1 MSEDERF
8 KSVIQEIEEI
18 FLFLTNQ
25 EPTPDDE
32 IDARDKLIEKFTSL
46 KPLKPKP
53 SHYTMIE
60 NILIELE
67 GWDTLDLWF
76 KEVKGMSE
84 KIGDFINSFE
94 QKELIIEPES
104 KPTID
109 ADMTIE
115 TKEKKE
121 VPQIDITEIVSQ
133 VSEQFNQEIS
143 SLKEKI
149 DVLKDELDHRESEV
163 KNFSQSK
170 QVRKIIPKKTSK
182 LEPPKIRI
190 PSIKPPKKAPKIK
203 LIKESAEEEIKK
215 EPEVQEEK
223 ISSPDFEGKV
233 ITPNISQIS
242 VEPPKIP
249 SEMKEGIVKPVGI
262 PPERPKLTPIITE
275 EPSSSDQSEK
285 PFKSTEELPVEKEP
299 IYEEINFT
307 PLPKEKGKRIFVQDE
322 IIDLTPLPEEEAAP
336 ADKPQE
342 ETIIPLPPE
351 EKPIRI
357 QKPSG
362 DFELTPLP
370 PLKPETA
377 QEIKEE
383 TDLTPVIRKKPKLS
397 PIAIEEVDTEEINS
411 SSTDL
416 FNVFSSVGTKQEEQ
430 SEVIPEPVEI
440 ISQKESKKEGKKES
454 KKKQKSEITVEE
466 PTITIPSKSRTVKK
480 EPELDL
486 EALPKDKDSLY
497 QQLIAF
503 EGRRYSLEKA
513 YKDLTKNYSI
523 GKVDEFEFNNQSE
536 NLKQILNEVSS
547 SITEIRRIISS
558 L

>member
-8 KSVIQEIEEI
+8 KSVIQEINEI
-18 FLFLTNQ
+18 FLFLTTQ

-32 IDARDKLIEKFTSL
+32 IDARDNLIEKFTSL
-46 KPLKPKP
+46 KRLKPKP
-53 SHYTMIE
+53 SHYSMIE
-60 NILIELE
+60 NVLIELE

-76 KEVKGMSE
+76 KEVKGLSE
-84 KIGDFINSFE
+84 KISNFINSFE
-94 QKELIIEPES
+94 QKELIIEPEA

-109 ADMTIE
+109 ADMSIE
-115 TKEKKE
+115 INKKQE
-121 VPQIDITEIVSQ
+121 VSQIDINEIVSK
-133 VSEQFNQEIS
+133 VSEQFSQEIS

-149 DVLKDELDHRESEV
+149 EVLKDELDHRESEV
-163 KNFSQSK
+163 KDISQSK
-170 QVRKIIPKKTSK
+170 QVQKIIPKKTSK

-190 PSIKPPKKAPKIK
+190 PSIRQPEKPPKIK
-203 LIKESAEEEIKK
+203 LIQEPAEEEIKK

-223 ISSPDFEGKV
+223 ISPPAFEGKV
-233 ITPNISQIS
+233 ITPNISQVS

-249 SEMKEGIVKPVGI
+249 SENKEGMVKPVGI
-262 PPERPKLTPIITE
+262 PPERPKLSPIITE
-275 EPSSSDQSEK
+275 EPSSIDVSGK
-285 PFKSTEELPVEKEP
+285 RFKSTEELPLEKEP
-299 IYEEINFT
+299 IYEEVNFT
-307 PLPKEKGKRIFVQDE
+307 PLPKEKGTRIFVQDE
-322 IIDLTPLPEEEAAP
+322 IIDLTPLPEENQIPIEEAE
-336 ADKPQE
+336 DE
-342 ETIIPLPPE
+342 IIIPIPAE
-351 EKPIRI
+351 EEPIRI

-370 PLKPETA
+370 PLKPEIA

-383 TDLTPVIRKKPKLS
+383 TDLTPIIRKKPKLS
-397 PIAIEEVDTEEINS
+397 PIAIEEVDTEEIKS

-430 SEVIPEPVEI
+430 TAVITEPVEI
-440 ISQKESKKEGKKES
+440 ISQKDSKKES
-454 KKKQKSEITVEE
+454 KKKQKSEVTVEE
-466 PTITIPSKSRTVKK
+466 PMITIPSKPQAVKK
-480 EPELDL
+480 EPQLDL

-513 YKDLTKNYSI
+513 YKDLTKSYSN

-547 SITEIRRIISS
+547 QITEIRRIISS

>member
-1 MSEDERF
+1 M
-8 KSVIQEIEEI
+8 
-18 FLFLTNQ
+18 
-25 EPTPDDE
+25 
-32 IDARDKLIEKFTSL
+32 
-46 KPLKPKP
+46 
-53 SHYTMIE
+53 
-60 NILIELE
+60 
-67 GWDTLDLWF
+67 
-76 KEVKGMSE
+76 
-84 KIGDFINSFE
+84 
-94 QKELIIEPES
+94 
-104 KPTID
+104 
-109 ADMTIE
+109 
-115 TKEKKE
+115 
-121 VPQIDITEIVSQ
+121 
-133 VSEQFNQEIS
+133 
-143 SLKEKI
+143 
-149 DVLKDELDHRESEV
+149 LKDELDHRESEV
-163 KNFSQSK
+163 KDISQSK
-170 QVRKIIPKKTSK
+170 RVQKIIPKKTSK

-190 PSIKPPKKAPKIK
+190 PSIKRREKPPKIK
-203 LIKESAEEEIKK
+203 PIKEPAEEEIKR

-223 ISSPDFEGKV
+223 ISPPNFEGKV
-233 ITPNISQIS
+233 ITPNISQIN

-262 PPERPKLTPIITE
+262 PPARPKLSPIITE
-275 EPSSSDQSEK
+275 EPSSIDDSEK
-285 PFKSTEELPVEKEP
+285 PFNSTEELPVHKEP
-299 IYEEINFT
+299 IYEEVNFT
-307 PLPKEKGKRIFVQDE
+307 PLPKEKGKTIFIQDD
-322 IIDLTPLPEEEAAP
+322 IIDLTPLPEEETVP
-336 ADKPQE
+336 AEEPQD
-342 ETIIPLPPE
+342 ETKIPIHPE

-370 PLKPETA
+370 PLKPEIA

-383 TDLTPVIRKKPKLS
+383 TDLTPIIRKKPKLS
-397 PIAIEEVDTEEINS
+397 PIAIEEVDTEEIKS

-416 FNVFSSVGTKQEEQ
+416 FNVFSSVGTNQAEQ
-430 SEVIPEPVEI
+430 SEAIPKPVEI

-454 KKKQKSEITVEE
+454 KKKQKPEITIQE
-466 PTITIPSKSRTVKK
+466 PTITIPSKSRAAKK
-480 EPELDL
+480 EPPLDL

>member
-84 KIGDFINSFE
+84 KISDFINSIE
-94 QKELIIEPES
+94 QKEPIVETEL
-104 KPTID
+104 KPKTD
-109 ADMTIE
+109 TDMSIE
-115 TKEKKE
+115 TNEKKE
-121 VPQIDITEIVSQ
+121 VPQVDITEIVSQ
-133 VSEQFNQEIS
+133 VSEQFSKEIS
-143 SLKEKI
+143 TLKEKI
-149 DVLKDELDHRESEV
+149 EVLKDELDHRESEV
-163 KNFSQSK
+163 KDISQSK
-170 QVRKIIPKKTSK
+170 QVQKIIPKKTSK

-190 PSIKPPKKAPKIK
+190 PSIKPHKKAPKIK
-203 LIKESAEEEIKK
+203 LIKEPAEEEIKK
-215 EPEVQEEK
+215 EPEVQEDK
-223 ISSPDFEGKV
+223 ISSPDFKGKV
-233 ITPNISQIS
+233 LTPNISQIS

-249 SEMKEGIVKPVGI
+249 SEVKEGIVKPVGI
-262 PPERPKLTPIITE
+262 PPKRPKLSPIITE
-275 EPSSSDQSEK
+275 EPSSIDDSEK
-285 PFKSTEELPVEKEP
+285 PFKSTEELPGEKEP

-322 IIDLTPLPEEEAAP
+322 IIDLTPLPEDKPAPTEEA
-336 ADKPQE
+336 E
-342 ETIIPLPPE
+342 EDLIVPLPPE
-351 EKPIRI
+351 EKPVRI

-362 DFELTPLP
+362 DYELTPLP

-383 TDLTPVIRKKPKLS
+383 TDLTPIIRKKPKLS
-397 PIAIEEVDTEEINS
+397 PIAIEEVDTEEIKS

-430 SEVIPEPVEI
+430 SEVIPELVEKV
-440 ISQKESKKEGKKES
+440 SQQDTKKES
-454 KKKQKSEITVEE
+454 KKKKKSEITLEE
-466 PTITIPSKSRTVKK
+466 PKITIPSTPPAAKK
-480 EPELDL
+480 EPQLDL
-486 EALPKDKDSLY
+486 DALPKDKDSLY

-513 YKDLTKNYSI
+513 YKDLGKNYSI
-523 GKVDEFEFNNQSE
+523 GKIDEYEFNNQGE
-536 NLKQILNEVSS
+536 NLKQNLNEISS
-547 SITEIRRIISS
+547 RITEIRRIISS

>member
-8 KSVIQEIEEI
+8 KSVIQEVKEI

-46 KPLKPKP
+46 KRLKPKP

-84 KIGDFINSFE
+84 KISNFINSFE
-94 QKELIIEPES
+94 QKELIVETEFKPKTDTDMSIE
-104 KPTID
+104 IN
-109 ADMTIE
+109 
-115 TKEKKE
+115 EKQE
-121 VPQIDITEIVSQ
+121 GQQIDITEIVSK
-133 VSEQFNQEIS
+133 VSEQFSKEIS
-143 SLKEKI
+143 TLKEKI
-149 DVLKDELDHRESEV
+149 EGLKDELDHRESEV
-163 KNFSQSK
+163 KDFSQSK
-170 QVRKIIPKKTSK
+170 QVQKIIPKKTSK

-190 PSIKPPKKAPKIK
+190 PSIKPSKKAPKIK
-203 LIKESAEEEIKK
+203 LIREPAEKEIKK
-215 EPEVQEEK
+215 EPEVPEEK
-223 ISSPDFEGKV
+223 ISSPGFEGKV

-249 SEMKEGIVKPVGI
+249 SEIKEGIVKPGGI
-262 PPERPKLTPIITE
+262 PPGKPKLSPIITE
-275 EPSSSDQSEK
+275 EPSSTKDSET

-299 IYEEINFT
+299 IYEEVNFT
-307 PLPKEKGKRIFVQDE
+307 PVPKEKRKVIFVQDE
-322 IIDLTPLPEEEAAP
+322 IIDLTPLPEEKSVPTEEVE
-336 ADKPQE
+336 E
-342 ETIIPLPPE
+342 ETKIPSIPE
-351 EKPIRI
+351 EKPIII

-370 PLKPETA
+370 PLKPEIA

-383 TDLTPVIRKKPKLS
+383 TDLTPIIRKKPKLS
-397 PIAIEEVDTEEINS
+397 PIAIEEVDTEEIKS

-416 FNVFSSVGTKQEEQ
+416 FNVFSSVGTKPEEPPL
-430 SEVIPEPVEI
+430 VIPVPVEKV
-440 ISQKESKKEGKKES
+440 SQKESKKEGKKES
-454 KKKQKSEITVEE
+454 KKKQKTEIIVEE
-466 PTITIPSKSRTVKK
+466 SKIPIPSKSRAAKK
-480 EPELDL
+480 EPELDI

-513 YKDLTKNYSI
+513 YKDLTKSYSN
-523 GKVDEFEFNNQSE
+523 GKIDEFEFNNQSE

-547 SITEIRRIISS
+547 RITEIRRIISS

>member
-8 KSVIQEIEEI
+8 KSVIQEIEKI

-32 IDARDKLIEKFTSL
+32 IDAKDKLIEKFTSL
-46 KPLKPKP
+46 KRLKPKP
-53 SHYTMIE
+53 SQYTMIE
-60 NILIELE
+60 NVLIELE

-84 KIGDFINSFE
+84 KISDFINSFE
-94 QKELIIEPES
+94 QKEITIEPEF

-109 ADMTIE
+109 ADMFIESNE
-115 TKEKKE
+115 TKG
-121 VPQIDITEIVSQ
+121 QIDITEIVSK
-133 VSEQFNQEIS
+133 VSEKFSQEIS

-163 KNFSQSK
+163 KDISQYK
-170 QVRKIIPKKTSK
+170 QVQKIVPKKTSK

-190 PSIKPPKKAPKIK
+190 PSITRPEKPPKIK
-203 LIKESAEEEIKK
+203 LIKEPAEEEIKE
-215 EPEVQEEK
+215 EPEIKEEK
-223 ISSPDFEGKV
+223 ISTPDFEGKV
-233 ITPNISQIS
+233 ITPNISKIS

-249 SEMKEGIVKPVGI
+249 SKNKEDGIKPIVIPPVKP
-262 PPERPKLTPIITE
+262 KLSPIITE
-275 EPSSSDQSEK
+275 EPSSTDDSEL
-285 PFKSTEELPVEKEP
+285 PFKKTEELPAKEEP
-299 IYEEINFT
+299 VYEEVNFT
-307 PLPKEKGKRIFVQDE
+307 PIPEEKRKPIFVQDQ
-322 IIDLTPLPEEEAAP
+322 IIDLTPLPEEKSASTKEA
-336 ADKPQE
+336 E
-342 ETIIPLPPE
+342 EEAIISLPPE

-370 PLKPETA
+370 PLDPEVA
-377 QEIKEE
+377 QDIKEE
-383 TDLTPVIRKKPKLS
+383 TDLTPIIRKKPKLS
-397 PIAIEEVDTEEINS
+397 PIAIEEVDMEEIKS

-416 FNVFSSVGTKQEEQ
+416 FNVFSSVGTKEEELPV
-430 SEVIPEPVEI
+430 SIPEPVEEV
-440 ISQKESKKEGKKES
+440 SQKDSKKE
-454 KKKQKSEITVEE
+454 KKKKKKSEITVEE
-466 PTITIPSKSRTVKK
+466 PTIMIPSKPQAVKK
-480 EPELDL
+480 EPPLDI

-513 YKDLTKNYSI
+513 YKDLTKSYSN

-536 NLKQILNEVSS
+536 NLKKILDEVSS
-547 SITEIRRIISS
+547 QITEIRRIISS

>member
-8 KSVIQEIEEI
+8 NSVVQEIKDI

-46 KPLKPKP
+46 KRLKPKP

-60 NILIELE
+60 NVLIELE

-84 KIGDFINSFE
+84 KISDFINSFE
-94 QKELIIEPES
+94 QKELIIEQES
-104 KPTID
+104 KPTRSIG
-109 ADMTIE
+109 IN
-115 TKEKKE
+115 EKQE
-121 VPQIDITEIVSQ
+121 APQIDITEIVSK
-133 VSEQFNQEIS
+133 VSEQFNKEIS
-143 SLKEKI
+143 TLKEKI
-149 DVLKDELDHRESEV
+149 EVLKDELDHREGEV
-163 KNFSQSK
+163 KDISQSK
-170 QVRKIIPKKTSK
+170 QVQKIIPKKTSK

-190 PSIKPPKKAPKIK
+190 PSIKRPEKPPKIK
-203 LIKESAEEEIKK
+203 LIKEPAEEEIEK
-215 EPEVQEEK
+215 ESVVQEEK

-249 SEMKEGIVKPVGI
+249 SEMKEGIVKPVGR
-262 PPERPKLTPIITE
+262 PPERPKLSPIITE
-275 EPSSSDQSEK
+275 KPSSSDDSEK
-285 PFKSTEELPVEKEP
+285 PFKSTEELPGEKEP
-299 IYEEINFT
+299 SYEEINFT

-322 IIDLTPLPEEEAAP
+322 IIDLTPLPEEKQVPTEEAEEEIKKP
-336 ADKPQE
+336 A
-342 ETIIPLPPE
+342 IPE
-351 EKPIRI
+351 EKPILI

-370 PLKPETA
+370 PLKPEIA
-377 QEIKEE
+377 EEIKEE
-383 TDLTPVIRKKPKLS
+383 TDLTPIIRKKPKIS
-397 PIAIEEVDTEEINS
+397 PIAIEEVDTEEIIS

-416 FNVFSSVGTKQEEQ
+416 FNVFSSVGTKQEEPPV
-430 SEVIPEPVEI
+430 VIPEPVEK
-440 ISQKESKKEGKKES
+440 ISQKESKKES
-454 KKKQKSEITVEE
+454 KKKQKSEITLEE
-466 PTITIPSKSRTVKK
+466 PKIIIPSKPPTPKK
-480 EPELDL
+480 EPPLDI

-513 YKDLTKNYSI
+513 YKDLTKSYSI

-547 SITEIRRIISS
+547 RITEIRRIISS